1 MSDAS
6 ANPPTESPVT
16 PFSLVFC
23 IALMVGLCDVLCGP
37 ILRGGEPSLLLTAAI
52 ALVLTQVGLTAIWLA
67 FGWLALALRV
77 IAAVAMVA
85 CIPSAPGG
93 ARPFVW
99 AFSTVLF
106 AAVPCAIAR
115 LSGCQIRQFADLAAK
130 EKWLAGVRPAQFT
143 LRQMFAWTTV
153 AAILVALARLAER
166 QNLVDLRDLIGDGV
180 VAIVAGVLLLLVV
193 WATLRERSQA
203 RGVALICVGTL
214 IFGML
219 LAVLMGV
226 ATRDTAI
233 IVCTFPLTVLLL
245 SVVLLIFRANGFR
258 YVRARRRI

>member
-6 ANPPTESPVT
+6 TNPPPEGPAK
-16 PFSLVFC
+16 PFSLIFC
-23 IALMVGLCDVLCGP
+23 IALMAGLCDVFCAP
-37 ILRGGEPSLLLTAAI
+37 VLRRGEPSLFLAAAI
-52 ALVLTQVGLTAIWLA
+52 AFVLAQVGLTAIWLA

-77 IAAVAMVA
+77 LAAAGMVA

-93 ARPFVW
+93 ARAFVW
-99 AFSTVLF
+99 AFSAILF

-130 EKWLAGVRPAQFT
+130 EKWLAGVRPTQFT
-143 LRQMFAWTTV
+143 LRQMFSWTTV

-180 VAIVAGVLLLLVV
+180 FAIAAGVFLLSVV

-203 RGVALICVGTL
+203 RGVALISVGTL

-226 ATRDTAI
+226 DARDAAM
-233 IVCTFPLTVLLL
+233 IVLTLPLTVLLL
-245 SVVLLIFRANGFR
+245 SGLLLIFRANGFR